1 MAISHDLLLK
11 RLSRG
16 DEKAF
21 DQIYHLYVGRLKAF
35 LHKIKLTHALEDV
48 VQDTFITLWKKRAD
62 IDSSKS
68 FDGYLFTI
76 AKNHAIKALNDK
88 IRVDLI
94 ERENGGDWIEEED
107 ERSRT
112 YKNKRLE
119 LLRDSIEKLPKRPKQ
134 ILILKRYEGLTIEEI
149 ALRLGISKSTV
160 ENHINRAMAE
170 LKKEVSGKS
179 LLITFLAYF
188 FT

>member
-1 MAISHDLLLK
+1 M
-11 RLSRG
+11 
-16 DEKAF
+16 
-21 DQIYHLYVGRLKAF
+21 
-35 LHKIKLTHALEDV
+35 
-48 VQDTFITLWKKRAD
+48 
-62 IDSSKS
+62 
-68 FDGYLFTI
+68 
-76 AKNHAIKALNDK
+76 LNS
-88 IRVDLI
+88 
-94 ERENGGDWIEEED
+94 IEEED

-134 ILILKRYEGLTIEEI
+134 ILILKRYEGLTVEEI

-160 ENHINRAMAE
+160 ENYINRAMAE